1 MSTTGVG
8 GDKCLYL
15 IKGLTAHISVLINS
29 FRKWWFTNHERI
41 WSTYIYVQYLSYPR
55 TLMFVSNTETTT
67 SLSNE
72 TSWTTSLTAF
82 SNSSTSPKTLK
93 KREISGKTTVQ
104 KFKNK
109 EFRKIIRLKETNNGT
124 RNLLLTCPKCQSM
137 SRKTLKTK
145 Q

>member
-1 MSTTGVG
+1 
-8 GDKCLYL
+8 
-15 IKGLTAHISVLINS
+15 
-29 FRKWWFTNHERI
+29 
-41 WSTYIYVQYLSYPR
+41 
-55 TLMFVSNTETTT
+55 MFVSNTETTT

-109 EFRKIIRLKETNNGT
+109 EFRKKIRLKETNNGT
-124 RNLLLTCPKCQSM
+124 RNLLLTCPKCRSM

>member
-1 MSTTGVG
+1 M
-8 GDKCLYL
+8 
-15 IKGLTAHISVLINS
+15 IN
-29 FRKWWFTNHERI
+29 I
-41 WSTYIYVQYLSYPR
+41 YIYVQYLSYPR

-104 KFKNK
+104 NFKNK
-109 EFRKIIRLKETNNGT
+109 EFRKKLD
-124 RNLLLTCPKCQSM
+124 
-137 SRKTLKTK
+137 
-145 Q
+145 

>member
-1 MSTTGVG
+1 MFILNQRVNSSHFCF
-8 GDKCLYL
+8 DQL
-15 IKGLTAHISVLINS
+15 IQEMMIYQSWKNMIN
-29 FRKWWFTNHERI
+29 I
-41 WSTYIYVQYLSYPR
+41 YIYVQYLSYPR

-124 RNLLLTCPKCQSM
+124 RNLLLTCPKCRSM